1 MNFLHRIPLKIFNL
15 FYPLKVVG
23 KENIPEGKAILCSNH
38 FSLLD
43 CGYVSIPYN
52 KDIKFLAKKEIFKNK
67 LFGALVKSF
76 GAFPIDR
83 EKPELSTI
91 MAVIKW
97 LKEGHKLAIFPEGT
111 RNKSGTNEI
120 QEIKDGTM
128 IFSLKSRAPI
138 VPIIIHHKARFLRR
152 NYMIIGK
159 PFELDEFY
167 GKKLTDEDVKR
178 TNEILREKMEEQ
190 QALLEEYLQNKKQK
204 KAKKCK

>member
-1 MNFLHRIPLKIFNL
+1 MNFLHRIPLGIFNL
-15 FYPLKVVG
+15 FYPLKVIG

-83 EKPELSTI
+83 EKPELTTI

-97 LKEGHKLAIFPEGT
+97 LKDGHKLAIFPEGT
-111 RNKSGTNEI
+111 RNKSGTNKL

-128 IFSLKSRAPI
+128 VFSLKARAPI
-138 VPIIIHHKARFLRR
+138 VPIMIYKKARFLRK

-178 TNEILREKMEEQ
+178 TNDILREKLEEQ
-190 QALLEEYLQNKKQK
+190 QALLEEYIQNKKHK

>member
-1 MNFLHRIPLKIFNL
+1 MNFLHKIPLKIFNL
-15 FYPLKVVG
+15 FYPLTVIG
-23 KENIPEGKAILCSNH
+23 KKNIPEGKAILCSNH

-67 LFGALVKSF
+67 IFGAIVKSF

-83 EKPELSTI
+83 ENPELTTL

-97 LKEGHKLAIFPEGT
+97 LKAGHKLAIFPEGT
-111 RNKSGTNEI
+111 RNKSGTTKM

-128 IFSLKSRAPI
+128 VFSLRSKSPI
-138 VPIIIHHKARFLRR
+138 VPIMIYQKARFLRR

-167 GKKLTDEDVKR
+167 GKKLTDDDINK
-178 TNEILREKMEEQ
+178 TNQILREKMEEQ
-190 QALLEEYLQNKKQK
+190 YALLEEYVYSKKK
-204 KAKKCK
+204 KSKKCK